1 MTDRSTTDRQPLGI
15 VVIGRNEGA
24 RLVKCLESLSSLRA
38 PIVYADSNSSDASV
52 ANARNAGA
60 ATVLLSEADGPLNA
74 ASGRNAGFKL
84 LRERH
89 PSVAFVQF
97 IDGDCV
103 VEDGWVATAR
113 DFLEQNLRVAVVCG
127 RRREADQ
134 ARSFYNRLAD
144 EEWDTP
150 VGEAPACGGDALM
163 RVAAL
168 DEVGL
173 FDAGLR
179 AGEEPELCFRLRQR
193 GWKIWRIDAPRTI
206 HDMAMTTIG
215 QWMRRARRS
224 GQGYA
229 QAFARTRRSSQPL
242 YKRQLTSAMMWA
254 LALPTAAILLAIMV
268 GQPLILLGVPAIY
281 AAQIVRIAAR
291 RGIGALASWHYGA
304 LMLASKFAEAIGALE
319 VWFAPWARESGGKS
333 A

>member
-1 MTDRSTTDRQPLGI
+1 MTDRSATADQSLGI

-24 RLVKCLESLSSLRA
+24 RLVKCLGSLSTLGA
-38 PIVYADSNSSDASV
+38 PIVYADSNSSDCSV

-60 ATVLLSEADGPLNA
+60 AVVTLSETDGPLNA

-84 LRERH
+84 LREKH
-89 PSVAFVQF
+89 PDVAFVQF
-97 IDGDCV
+97 IDGDCII
-103 VEDGWVATAR
+103 ESGWVSTAR
-113 DFLEQNLRVAVVCG
+113 DVLERNPRVAVVCG
-127 RRREADQ
+127 RRREAFKEH
-134 ARSFYNRLAD
+134 SFYNRLAD
-144 EEWDTP
+144 EEWNTP
-150 VGEAPACGGDALM
+150 IGEAPACGGDALM

-168 DEVGL
+168 EEVGL

-193 GWKIWRIDAPRTI
+193 GWKIWRIDAPMTV
-206 HDMAMTTIG
+206 HDMAMTTLG

-229 QAFARTRRSSQPL
+229 QAFARTRGGAQPL
-242 YKRQLTSAMMWA
+242 YRRQLISAMLWA
-254 LALPTAAILLAIMV
+254 VGIPAAAILMAIIV
-268 GQPLILLGVPAIY
+268 RQPLVLLTAPALY
-281 AAQIVRIAAR
+281 AAQIARMASR

-304 LMLASKFAEAIGALE
+304 LMLGSKFAEALGALD
-319 VWFAPWARESGGKS
+319 VWSAPSERNLGGKS